1 MIEII
6 EKEPYKSYDSWNE
19 RECLMYPN
27 VMIKDGKEYFILNR
41 REPDSEYQES
51 ENKKRLEKLIQTN
64 GKYTIFYGKFENP
77 FEMLREI
84 ISKKDLIITNSKD
97 IFDRRMT
104 NEESVDFHGNR
115 ENYSSA
121 FMYRIYDK
129 KLENDLREIVE
140 YINKKEWDIA
150 EGVLVEKEKQYK
162 DFKIKKDITQG
173 LDYNEFMKLINSKVE
188 SVKDCLN
195 YETFKADIEVLKNAN
210 TGCGLSS
217 ITSNNWLK
225 EICNLSETELRTYVD
240 NYKPG
245 LLNPYLNEYKNQE
258 EEELET

>member
-1 MIEII
+1 MIKII
-6 EKEPYKSYDSWNE
+6 EKKPYKSYDNWND
-19 RECLMYPN
+19 RDCLMYPTM
-27 VMIKDGKEYFILNR
+27 MIKDGKEHFIFNR
-41 REPDSEYQES
+41 REPDAEYQEK
-51 ENKKRLEKLIQTN
+51 ENQKRLEILERTD
-64 GKYTIFYGKFENP
+64 GKYTMFYGKFENP

-84 ISKKDLIITNSKD
+84 IKEKDLIITNSQE

-104 NEESVDFHGNR
+104 QEESVDFHGNR

-129 KLENDLREIVE
+129 NLENALKEIVE

-162 DFKIKKDITQG
+162 DFKIKKDITHG
-173 LDYNEFMKLINSKVE
+173 LDYNDFMNLIDSKVE
-188 SVKDCLN
+188 SVKDCSN
-195 YETFKADIEVLKNAN
+195 YEIFKADIEVLKNAN
-210 TGCGLSS
+210 TGYGLSA

-225 EICNLSETELRTYVD
+225 TICNLSEVELKTYVD
-240 NYKPG
+240 NYTEG
-245 LLNPYLNEYKNQE
+245 LLNPNNDIE

>member
-1 MIEII
+1 MIKII
-6 EKEPYKSYDSWNE
+6 EKEPYKNYDSWNE
-19 RECLMYPN
+19 RECLMYP
-27 VMIKDGKEYFILNR
+27 VFMIKDGKEYFVLNR
-41 REPDSEYQES
+41 REPISDYDNE
-51 ENKKRLEKLIQTN
+51 ENKKRIEKLKQTG
-64 GKYTIFYGKFENP
+64 GKYTIFYGAFENP
-77 FEMLREI
+77 FEMLKEI
-84 ISKKDLIITNSKD
+84 INKKDLIITNSQD

-104 NEESVDFHGNR
+104 NEEAIDFHGNR

-129 KLENDLREIVE
+129 KLEKDLREIVE

-162 DFKIKKDITQG
+162 DFKIKKDITYG
-173 LDYNEFMKLINSKVE
+173 LDYNEFMKLIDSKVE
-188 SVKDCLN
+188 STKDCLN

-210 TGCGLSS
+210 TGFGLSA

-225 EICNLSETELRTYVD
+225 DICNLSEIKLKTYVD

-245 LLNPYLNEYKNQE
+245 LLNPYNNQA
-258 EEELET
+258 EEELEV